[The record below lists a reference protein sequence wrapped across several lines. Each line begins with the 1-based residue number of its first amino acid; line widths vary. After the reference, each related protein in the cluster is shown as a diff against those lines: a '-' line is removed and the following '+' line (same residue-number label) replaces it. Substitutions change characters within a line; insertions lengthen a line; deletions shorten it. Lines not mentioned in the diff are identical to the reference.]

1 MKEYTLDRLVEL
13 VKEWREIRGLNDQ
26 DPMKAFMKLAEE
38 YGEIADAMNR
48 QDKTLLE
55 DAIGDTLVCLIG
67 VAQTNGID
75 ITRALGL
82 AYGEI
87 RDRKGLLKGGVW
99 VKYEDLTHLEKQLID
114 ARIEGNESR

>member
-1 MKEYTLDRLVEL
+1 MNYTLDKLVEL
-13 VKEWREIRGLNDQ
+13 VVKWRADRGLDGQ
-26 DPMKAFMKLAEE
+26 DPSGAFMKLAEE
-38 YGEIADAMNR
+38 FGEIADAMNR

-67 VAQTNGID
+67 LAQTNGID

-87 RDRKGLLKGGVW
+87 RDRKGMLKGGMF
-99 VKYEDLTHLEKQLID
+99 VKYEDLSPLEKQVLD
-114 ARIEGNESR
+114 ARIEDNESR